1 MDEKIQENQARINMY
16 AFISR
21 LLVEEVDEKLLENIK
36 NNKEILELFPN
47 TKQWETFYQKST
59 KEIIDEDLNIDY
71 TTIFIL
77 NVYPYESVFMNDE
90 GYINPTPTNPTLQF
104 YLENGYEVDLNK
116 TRVLSPDHLAL
127 ELEFIITLIQEQ
139 LKSYSM
145 NNIEEEKRYLDLQ
158 RKFMENHILQ
168 WAPIYLMAARDM
180 AETPFYYDVCQLSLE
195 FIMSDYEYLLEQ
207 LERMENVR

>member
-21 LLVEEVDEKLLENIK
+21 LLVEEVDKKLLENIK
-36 NNKEILELFPN
+36 NNKDLIELFPH

-59 KEIIDEDLNIDY
+59 KEIIEEDLNVDY

-90 GYINPTPTNPTLQF
+90 GHINPTPTNPTLQF

-127 ELEFIITLIQEQ
+127 ELEFMITLIQEQ
-139 LKSYSM
+139 LKSYSI
-145 NNIEEEKRYLDLQ
+145 NKIEEEKKYLDLQ
-158 RKFMENHILQ
+158 KKFMENHLLQ
-168 WAPIYLMAARDM
+168 WAPIYLMTARDM
-180 AETPFYYDVCQLSLE
+180 AETPFYYDVCQLSLD
-195 FIMSDYEYLLEQ
+195 FIMSDYEYILEQ
-207 LERMENVR
+207 SERMENVR

>member
-36 NNKEILELFPN
+36 HNKELLELFPY

-59 KEIIDEDLNIDY
+59 KEIIEEDLNVDY

-90 GYINPTPTNPTLQF
+90 GHINPTPTNPTLQF

-127 ELEFIITLIQEQ
+127 ELEFMITLIQEQ
-139 LKSYSM
+139 LKSYSI
-145 NNIEEEKRYLDLQ
+145 NNIEEEKKYLDLQ
-158 RKFMENHILQ
+158 KKFMENHILQ

-180 AETPFYYDVCQLSLE
+180 AETPFYYDVCQLSLD
-195 FIMSDYEYLLEQ
+195 FIMSDYEYILEQ
-207 LERMENVR
+207 SERMENVR